1 MMTALALCAVGA
13 EKALSNELRK
23 LQLPIVSSG
32 FGRVR
37 FTADQKGLYKSL
49 MALRTA
55 DRVLLEAA
63 NFPAA
68 DFDQLFEGVREIAW
82 DQLIPRGSP
91 VVISKVRSKG
101 SKLSAETS
109 IQSVSHKAVAECL
122 CEAWRVNRLPE
133 TGNASDRYSS
143 SPSNTNAEIRIY
155 LDKDQASIAL
165 DLSGDPLFRRGYRTE
180 GGNAPLRE
188 TTAAALLLL
197 MGWKRK
203 YPLYDPFCGSGTI
216 AVEAALYAWNA
227 APGLGRSF
235 ALSRLAIGDKTV
247 EAQVREELAD
257 KVDFSR
263 IIRISGSDID
273 GRAAKLAAANMER
286 AYDLVQ
292 RSRSAATRADK
303 SKTIPNRETANGFAS
318 CFPSFR
324 RLDMSQAR
332 AAEGEDRGF
341 ILSNPPYGE
350 RLGDLAHAEENYR
363 VMGHLVQDFPG
374 WTMGFITNHA
384 GFESHFGKN
393 ASWVREITN
402 GALNSYFYL
411 YEGAEERHDVD
422 SRRA

>member
-1 MMTALALCAVGA
+1 MR
-13 EKALSNELRK
+13 E
-23 LQLPIVSSG
+23 VS
-32 FGRVR
+32 
-37 FTADQKGLYKSL
+37 
-49 MALRTA
+49 
-55 DRVLLEAA
+55 
-63 NFPAA
+63 
-68 DFDQLFEGVREIAW
+68 W
-82 DQLIPRGSP
+82 DDLIPRGRP

-109 IQSVSHKAVAECL
+109 IQAVAHKAVAECL

-133 TGNASDRYSS
+133 TDNPSDK
-143 SPSNTNAEIRIY
+143 PAEIRIY

-165 DLSGDPLFRRGYRTE
+165 DLSGEPLFRRGYRTE

-188 TTAAALLLL
+188 TSAAALLLL

-216 AVEAALYAWNA
+216 AVEAALYAWDA

-235 ALSRLAIGDKTV
+235 ALSQLAFGDRAV

-292 RSRSAATRADK
+292 RSRSAAARSDK
-303 SKTIPNRETANGFAS
+303 SNTIPNRETAKGFAS
-318 CFPSFR
+318 CFPAFH
-324 RLDMSQAR
+324 RLDMAQAR

-341 ILSNPPYGE
+341 ILCNPPYGE
-350 RLGDLAHAEENYR
+350 RLGDLAKAEENYR
-363 VMGHLVQDFPG
+363 AMGHLVQDFPG
-374 WTMGFITNHA
+374 WTMGFITNHE
-384 GFESHFGKN
+384 GFESHFGKT
-393 ASWVREITN
+393 ATAVREITN
-402 GALNSYFYL
+402 GALRSYLYFY
-411 YEGAEERHDVD
+411 EGVEERQDVD
-422 SRRA
+422 SSRA

>member
-1 MMTALALCAVGA
+1 MTVLALCAVGA

-23 LQLPIVSSG
+23 LELPIVSSG

-37 FTADQKGLYKSL
+37 FTADLKGLYKSL

-63 NFPAA
+63 HFPAA
-68 DFDQLFEGVREIAW
+68 DFDQLFDGVREIYW
-82 DQLIPRGSP
+82 EQLIPRGRP
-91 VVISKVRSKG
+91 VVISKVRSKA

-109 IQSVSHKAVAECL
+109 IQAVAHKAVAECL

-133 TGNASDRYSS
+133 TDRPSDM
-143 SPSNTNAEIRIY
+143 NAEIRVY

-203 YPLYDPFCGSGTI
+203 YPLYDPFCGSGTM
-216 AVEAALYAWNA
+216 AVEAALYAWDA
-227 APGLGRSF
+227 APGLGRNF
-235 ALSRLAIGDKTV
+235 ALSRLAIGDSAV
-247 EAQVREELAD
+247 EARMREELAD

-273 GRAAKLAAANMER
+273 GRAAKLAATNMER
-286 AYDLVQ
+286 AYELVE
-292 RSRSAATRADK
+292 RSRSAIARADK
-303 SKTIPNRETANGFAS
+303 LRTIPNRETANGFAS

-332 AAEGEDRGF
+332 ADDSGDRGF
-341 ILSNPPYGE
+341 ILTNPPYGE
-350 RLGDLAHAEENYR
+350 RLGDLAQAEENYR
-363 VMGHLVQDFPG
+363 SMGHLVQDFPG
-374 WTMGFITNHA
+374 WTLGFITNHA
-384 GFESHFGKN
+384 GFESHFGKT
-393 ASWVREITN
+393 ASAVREITN
-402 GALNSYFYL
+402 GALRSYFYI
-411 YEGAEERHDVD
+411 YEGAEEKHDVD